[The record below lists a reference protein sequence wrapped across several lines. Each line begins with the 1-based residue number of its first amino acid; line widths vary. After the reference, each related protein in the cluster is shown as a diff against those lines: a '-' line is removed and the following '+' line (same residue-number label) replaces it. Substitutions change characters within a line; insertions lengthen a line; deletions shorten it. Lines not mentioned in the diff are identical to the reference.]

1 MKLYKLSLILL
12 IVSLM
17 TVGCIDTSTPKGV
30 VEMLIQHLR
39 QENYPEAEKLFTDP
53 SSFQPIRQAFE
64 ENPINQAVFT
74 KLAEKASIT
83 VDNETINGNNAS
95 VDVTFGSIAGEALSI
110 VRQHAEEVMKTIP
123 EGTSKADVLEKLK
136 ASIEELDWNGLKP
149 QTFTAT
155 YHLEKVDGKWL
166 IDSQKTS
173 DPVPLRP

>member
-12 IVSLM
+12 IVSLI

-53 SSFQPIRQAFE
+53 TSFQPIQQAFE

-95 VDVTFGSIAGEALSI
+95 VDVTFGSITGEALSI
-110 VRQHAEEVMKTIP
+110 VRQHAEEVAKSIP
-123 EGTSKADVLEKLK
+123 EGTSTEDTLTQLK
-136 ASIEELDWNGLKP
+136 TALEELDWGGLAAE
-149 QTFTAT
+149 TFKTT